1 MPIRATELPSHDESW
16 NALSSFLEEWQETRN
31 LVASPSLVKWEV
43 NNIIS
48 THVKCTHDVHPGGR
62 VASFRA
68 RQECCTS
75 LSQVTHPGKS
85 RLYTAYTPRLTTSP
99 DTVLRQ
105 EHRPRGI
112 FADVASRTLLRG
124 DDRISLRIHTTRS
137 GEQRAPYTTSVD
149 ARNYRAED
157 YQGSLSH
164 VHATLCI
171 LNNQPQL
178 MTPHVRSSWYNPP
191 RRRRH
196 LMKEVL
202 QWHMLHEVLLDE
214 VEQRQ
219 PDVSAHPSSSQTFL
233 YDKFIKNTATAMILS
248 AITLAAQLGRLSACR
263 EVIISGFQQELY
275 APEEKPIA
283 YWYLS
288 RVLDAHMNCIEN
300 LLPLVPPGTTSVAF
314 PTRRAD
320 EQSTDSTAYREL
332 RFQAAHLSALQMIS
346 TTLVVVSNRLCC
358 TLLQRSDLVR
368 SSRPAT

>member
-1 MPIRATELPSHDESW
+1 
-16 NALSSFLEEWQETRN
+16 
-31 LVASPSLVKWEV
+31 
-43 NNIIS
+43 
-48 THVKCTHDVHPGGR
+48 
-62 VASFRA
+62 
-68 RQECCTS
+68 
-75 LSQVTHPGKS
+75 
-85 RLYTAYTPRLTTSP
+85 
-99 DTVLRQ
+99 
-105 EHRPRGI
+105 
-112 FADVASRTLLRG
+112 
-124 DDRISLRIHTTRS
+124 
-137 GEQRAPYTTSVD
+137 
-149 ARNYRAED
+149 
-157 YQGSLSH
+157 
-164 VHATLCI
+164 
-171 LNNQPQL
+171 

-202 QWHMLHEVLLDE
+202 QWHMLHQVLLDE

-219 PDVSAHPSSSQTFL
+219 PDVSAHPSSSHTFSH
-233 YDKFIKNTATAMILS
+233 DIFIKDTATTMILS
-248 AITLAAQLGRLSACR
+248 SIPLAAQLGRLSACR

-300 LLPLVPPGTTSVAF
+300 LLPLVSPGTISVVT

-320 EQSTDSTAYREL
+320 ERSTDSTAYREL

-346 TTLVVVSNRLCC
+346 TTLVVVSNRLCR